1 MKKRIL
7 QALLVLGGVSI
18 SLIASS
24 QVSEAFN
31 TRPSAFSINDIKP
44 YLQDRCW
51 SFPDMDVNKNG
62 WNPGIDGDGAMVSG
76 LGANQ
81 FQNTGIYTPFLNI
94 PGNMTVSFN
103 YKFNAIVA
111 SRRWVKLYLTDAN
124 DNIHMMLDSVELT
137 GKSSGSAYNYSHAF
151 SGLPSGPYRLYIN
164 YQGNGGAV
172 RIGIDQL
179 SINVPFLY
187 NGGCNQAPVA
197 VDDNVRGLS
206 NHTATGSVNSN
217 DYDANGDYFSSYL
230 ITNSPD
236 GTVEMGADGQFTF
249 IPKPSFAGSTT
260 SFTYQVCDVGFGPLC
275 SNPATVKITFP
286 TAGML
291 PVRLSDFFA
300 SINDD
305 QEVNI
310 RWKTNFEQGS
320 DRFEIERSFDGSN
333 FEKIGQVKGA
343 GTSSIK
349 LSYSYDD
356 TKLRSSIANKKD
368 VYYRLRMVDVN
379 NRAEVSKVLVV
390 RVFKTK
396 TTQMISVSPNPVMND
411 ITVQVQLKENSYVV
425 MKIAN
430 SNGTEVARKSVR
442 GNKGLN
448 ILPLDGTSKLTPGIY
463 MLEVIINSNERMTT
477 KLIKN

>member
-1 MKKRIL
+1 
-7 QALLVLGGVSI
+7 
-18 SLIASS
+18 
-24 QVSEAFN
+24 
-31 TRPSAFSINDIKP
+31 
-44 YLQDRCW
+44 
-51 SFPDMDVNKNG
+51 
-62 WNPGIDGDGAMVSG
+62 
-76 LGANQ
+76 
-81 FQNTGIYTPFLNI
+81 
-94 PGNMTVSFN
+94 
-103 YKFNAIVA
+103 
-111 SRRWVKLYLTDAN
+111 
-124 DNIHMMLDSVELT
+124 
-137 GKSSGSAYNYSHAF
+137 
-151 SGLPSGPYRLYIN
+151 
-164 YQGNGGAV
+164 
-172 RIGIDQL
+172 
-179 SINVPFLY
+179 
-187 NGGCNQAPVA
+187 
-197 VDDNVRGLS
+197 
-206 NHTATGSVNSN
+206 
-217 DYDANGDYFSSYL
+217 
-230 ITNSPD
+230 
-236 GTVEMGADGQFTF
+236 
-249 IPKPSFAGSTT
+249 
-260 SFTYQVCDVGFGPLC
+260 LC

-300 SINDD
+300 SINED

-343 GTSSIK
+343 GTSSTK

-356 TKLRSSIANKKD
+356 TKLRSSVANKKD

-430 SNGTEVARKSVR
+430 SNGTEVARKSVH

-448 ILPLDGTSKLTPGIY
+448 ILPLDGTSKLSPGIY